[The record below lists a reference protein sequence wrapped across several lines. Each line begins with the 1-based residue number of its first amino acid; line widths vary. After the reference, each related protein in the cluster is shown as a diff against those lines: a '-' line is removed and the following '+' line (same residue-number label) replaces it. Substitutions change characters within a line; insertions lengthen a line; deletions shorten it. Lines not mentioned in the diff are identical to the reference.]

1 MTILSWNDMWKLV
14 TLLDSVTVVLSI
26 CACHH
31 WNECIWNIFAISKFK
46 CLSWPVQHGRA
57 LRKTA
62 YRNSN
67 CGARHPAKWPGGTNG
82 DQKETSTMR
91 APSVSKNTPYD
102 PQQRGTSLFFS
113 FLFGPVFSLACT
125 CHMTCPTCTDAWHSI
140 EFMVWHVLL
149 FIAHVSI
156 LLKNDTLCGIM
167 LGMYQRLSTYR
178 PTLYWH
184 IYVLVSMRRSNCY
197 CWNSSWKT
205 CVPQWLD
212 NLSDRHDT
220 NKGG

>member
-102 PQQRGTSLFFS
+102 PQQRGPELFFRFYLVQF
-113 FLFGPVFSLACT
+113 FLWHAHATWLVQHAPTRGIPSSLWCDMFY
-125 CHMTCPTCTDAWHSI
+125 CSSHMYPSC
-140 EFMVWHVLL
+140 
-149 FIAHVSI
+149 
-156 LLKNDTLCGIM
+156 
-167 LGMYQRLSTYR
+167 
-178 PTLYWH
+178 
-184 IYVLVSMRRSNCY
+184 
-197 CWNSSWKT
+197 
-205 CVPQWLD
+205 
-212 NLSDRHDT
+212 
-220 NKGG
+220 

>member
-1 MTILSWNDMWKLV
+1 
-14 TLLDSVTVVLSI
+14 
-26 CACHH
+26 
-31 WNECIWNIFAISKFK
+31 
-46 CLSWPVQHGRA
+46 
-57 LRKTA
+57 
-62 YRNSN
+62 
-67 CGARHPAKWPGGTNG
+67 
-82 DQKETSTMR
+82 
-91 APSVSKNTPYD
+91 
-102 PQQRGTSLFFS
+102 
-113 FLFGPVFSLACT
+113 
-125 CHMTCPTCTDAWHSI
+125 MTCPTCTDAWHSI

-220 NKGG
+220 NKGGEKAKHFTNFDYIWLPIANPDISRRKIPDLPNQCERQSWPTISSHVLVGHPRFFCNTHSRKARNPTVFCLVNLKYTTPQKKTEFPLLARANSRPGKP